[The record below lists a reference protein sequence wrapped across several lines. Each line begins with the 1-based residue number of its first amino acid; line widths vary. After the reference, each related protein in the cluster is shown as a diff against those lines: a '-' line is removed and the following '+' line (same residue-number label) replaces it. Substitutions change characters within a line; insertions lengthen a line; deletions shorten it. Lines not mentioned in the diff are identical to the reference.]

1 MFMGLRPIGKEQEPV
16 FMIWVDEAGGGQF
29 AGTTDVSPE
38 RGQRFD
44 GTVAGVPFTC
54 LIPEQ
59 KPGTLKLGTDSF
71 QLEQGGLF
79 LISKSG
85 SSLRIKQM
93 SLAKLNLP
101 TGENFSASKL
111 NNEYFRGLAKADP
124 DIQAF
129 WNESSSPK

>member
-1 MFMGLRPIGKEQEPV
+1 MGLRPIGKEQEPV

-44 GTVAGVPFTC
+44 GSVAGVPFTC

-101 TGENFSASKL
+101 TGKNFSASKL
-111 NNEYFRGLAKADP
+111 TNEYFRSLAKTDP